1 MKDVQASFYTIGAF
15 DERSLKGGKREQPSL
30 SPLVMT
36 LQLLM
41 TEVMP

>member
-1 MKDVQASFYTIGAF
+1 MKDIHASFNTIGAS
-15 DERSLKGGKREQPSL
+15 DERSLKGGKREQQSL
-30 SPLVMT
+30 SRLFMT